1 MSEKGQPQILSMK
14 MKTFDAD
21 MIKDEMMTTEEKS
34 SSDDKDSPDGKHNSR
49 FSGRFHR
56 RSIRRGSKYKMTHR
70 SPTEVMKVKKVRRAK
85 ANDRERTRMQTLN
98 TALEKLRVVL
108 PAFPDET
115 KLTKIETLRFANNYI
130 CTLTETIKSL
140 DTGAP
145 PNLPTTG
152 WEGMLN
158 QGHGDHLQ
166 HCAIL
171 AHSLMSQQFG
181 MRSPEEEGGHGGG
194 WEMPL
199 SPMQNTQ
206 DPHNMVSPV
215 RGQYHQQPQHN
226 VGLDHVHQDP
236 AYHHGQLSPHR
247 GNLSPHSNTHGQL
260 SPHQLT
266 PMKMP
271 PSPGHPISPA
281 NYASPIVSPQKKEG
295 FLDNNPGYFRPPQP
309 IAPTP
314 VAPHWVPELAIHP
327 TQPTYDE
334 FAHPPITSSLYGQDL
349 RYNQYY

>member
-1 MSEKGQPQILSMK
+1 MSGKGGEPQIISMK
-14 MKTFDAD
+14 MKTFDAEV
-21 MIKDEMMTTEEKS
+21 IKDEMMTREDKS
-34 SSDDKDSPDGKHNSR
+34 SSDDKDSPDGKGSSR

-70 SPTEVMKVKKVRRAK
+70 SPTELMKVKKVRRAK

-98 TALEKLRVVL
+98 QALEKLRVVL

-130 CTLTETIKSL
+130 CTLTETIKSM
-140 DTGAP
+140 DTGVP

-199 SPMQNTQ
+199 SPMQNPQ

-215 RGQYHQQPQHN
+215 RGQYHPQTQLNLGHEQ
-226 VGLDHVHQDP
+226 HVHQDP
-236 AYHHGQLSPHR
+236 SGFRELSPHQ
-247 GNLSPHSNTHGQL
+247 GNLSPHSRQM
-260 SPHQLT
+260 SPHQVT

-281 NYASPIVSPQKKEG
+281 HFDSPIVSPQKKEG
-295 FLDNNPGYFRPPQP
+295 FLDNNPGYFRPHQPIVPTP
-309 IAPTP
+309 IAPQ
-314 VAPHWVPELAIHP
+314 WVPELAIQP

-349 RYNQYY
+349 RYNHQYY